1 MYIVLSLCSQVSS
14 RTFGS
19 RTSAGTDCQCV
30 TTDNE
35 EYPAGSASANS
46 TQSQPEDFV
55 QLSQAS
61 NAQQDLTPQQQQ
73 QQYLQALLASQPLL
87 ASQGLHPA
95 LFGQPLA
102 IPLLSPRCLLHMSQ
116 LTHVNACSLHI
127 HLTVS
132 MAELLLTACRYKHKG
147 RQFSV

>member
-1 MYIVLSLCSQVSS
+1 MYIVLSLCSQVSF
-14 RTFGS
+14 RTVAS

-35 EYPAGSASANS
+35 EYPAGSAPAKS

-132 MAELLLTACRYKHKG
+132 MAELLFTVCRYKHKG
-147 RQFSV
+147 RQFSG